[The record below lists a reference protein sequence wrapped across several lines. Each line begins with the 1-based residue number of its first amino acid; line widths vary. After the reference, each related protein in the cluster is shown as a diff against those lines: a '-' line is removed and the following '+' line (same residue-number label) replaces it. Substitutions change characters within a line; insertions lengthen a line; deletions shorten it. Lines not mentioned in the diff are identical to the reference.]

1 MRLGQKRL
9 DKNSSNK
16 PNITKANALLCPT
29 CCVEY
34 VEVEFDFEVDGVI
47 LHNVKALR
55 CPGCD
60 EEVFSPEQQEVIRKR
75 IIDSTEF

>member
-1 MRLGQKRL
+1 M
-9 DKNSSNK
+9 
-16 PNITKANALLCPT
+16 KASALLCPA

-55 CPGCD
+55 CPTCE
-60 EEVFSPEQQEVIRKR
+60 EEVFTPEQYEAIRKR
-75 IIDSTEF
+75 VSV

>member
-1 MRLGQKRL
+1 ME
-9 DKNSSNK
+9 KNSLNK
-16 PNITKANALLCPT
+16 QAGTKASALLCPV

-55 CPGCD
+55 CLAC
-60 EEVFSPEQQEVIRKR
+60 EEERFTPEQYEAIKKR
-75 IIDSTEF
+75 ISDLTRS